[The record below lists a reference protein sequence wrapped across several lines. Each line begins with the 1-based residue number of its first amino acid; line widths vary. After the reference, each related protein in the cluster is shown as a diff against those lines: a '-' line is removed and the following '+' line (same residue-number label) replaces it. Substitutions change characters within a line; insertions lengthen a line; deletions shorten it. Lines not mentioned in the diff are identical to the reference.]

1 MRVYAAC
8 SDVDRPAAE
17 FSDDDDDDDY
27 EKDDGLW
34 SDTEFDLE
42 EPEPVRKLLFVSP
55 YQHSINCL
63 DFATGLAPLN
73 FWGCIHMGSTFWME
87 ILRSTC
93 KIHQK
98 SRQTSYYISH
108 FCAGVQRY
116 NTIFRPRRSRSAA
129 AYSHQTFP
137 CTICRSVCL
146 SVQCIVEKR
155 QIASGSRLA
164 P

>member
-1 MRVYAAC
+1 MDFFWDTVYSILCVRVYAAC

-93 KIHQK
+93 KNPSEKPTYKLLYQ
-98 SRQTSYYISH
+98 SFLCRR
-108 FCAGVQRY
+108 A
-116 NTIFRPRRSRSAA
+116 TIQHNF
-129 AYSHQTFP
+129 
-137 CTICRSVCL
+137 
-146 SVQCIVEKR
+146 
-155 QIASGSRLA
+155 
-164 P
+164 